1 MQPFLAGLAFPESAR
16 WREGALWFSDFYT
29 GRVQRVTPDG
39 ACETMLTLPDGEQP
53 SGLGWLPDGRLLVVA
68 MRQRKLLCFDGHRID
83 VYADLSRHAPAACN
97 DMLVDGLGRA
107 YVGNMGFDLPAR
119 APFEPTVLL
128 LVMPD
133 GQIRVAADDMHF
145 PNGTVLTPDGRT
157 LIVGESYGQRL
168 TAFDV
173 GDDGSLRNRRI
184 WAQLEGKGVGPDG
197 ICLDEEG
204 AIWLA
209 SPVSR
214 EVLRVREGGEVTHR
228 IATPEQAVACMLGGA
243 DRRTLYVLTGRVMV
257 TPEQSRAA
265 LSGRISTVRVEVA
278 GAGLP

>member
-1 MQPFLAGLAFPESAR
+1 
-16 WREGALWFSDFYT
+16 
-29 GRVQRVTPDG
+29 
-39 ACETMLTLPDGEQP
+39 
-53 SGLGWLPDGRLLVVA
+53 
-68 MRQRKLLCFDGHRID
+68 
-83 VYADLSRHAPAACN
+83 
-97 DMLVDGLGRA
+97 
-107 YVGNMGFDLPAR
+107 
-119 APFEPTVLL
+119 
-128 LVMPD
+128 
-133 GQIRVAADDMHF
+133 MHF

-173 GDDGSLRNRRI
+173 ESDGSLRKRRV

-197 ICLDEEG
+197 ICLDAEG
-204 AIWLA
+204 AVWLA

-214 EVLRVREGGEVTHR
+214 EVIRVREGGEVTHR
-228 IATPEQAVACMLGGA
+228 IPTPEQAVACMLGGE

-265 LSGRISTVRVEVA
+265 LTGRISTVRVEIP